1 MSTTVYLGIEES
13 INSYS
18 EVVIINSN
26 SRHDNPQIAY
36 NKVAN
41 ILEKHADQFDLI
53 FLKTDS
59 GLRGN
64 ISATLKAG
72 IDVLQETLAF
82 VPAYPSVN
90 RKTIDGTH
98 YINGQLLQHSI
109 FKNDLSRLSSSHV
122 IDIINQDY
130 QVPAQLIGKNE
141 VYSYLVQG
149 QGKNLVNVYD
159 CDSLSHLESIV
170 KTLQTKGRLTFIA
183 GCADLAHI
191 ISE

>member
-1 MSTTVYLGIEES
+1 M
-13 INSYS
+13 
-18 EVVIINSN
+18 
-26 SRHDNPQIAY
+26 
-36 NKVAN
+36 
-41 ILEKHADQFDLI
+41 
-53 FLKTDS
+53 
-59 GLRGN
+59 
-64 ISATLKAG
+64 
-72 IDVLQETLAF
+72 QETLAF